1 MKITSKTI
9 MVFVVLSA
17 LFMVAPSIV
26 SGNVFAQN
34 YPGND
39 DTSSSSSN
47 DDTSSS
53 SSNDDTSSSSS
64 NEVEITSPDD
74 GDTVP
79 TGELTIEGTSSDDGA
94 SDCHVY
100 ADWNDVSPY
109 QLVEAT
115 GDDGSDDYST
125 WEFTYTGDYETITEG
140 NTNELTAK
148 FYCGDNA
155 DVSNSVY
162 DTINVIGEADGSSS
176 SSSDDDE

>member
-1 MKITSKTI
+1 MKLTSKTI

-17 LFMVAPSIV
+17 LFMIAPSIV

-39 DTSSSSSN
+39 DTSSSSS

-53 SSNDDTSSSSS
+53 SSDDTSSSSS
-64 NEVEITSPDD
+64 DDTSSDDDVEITSPDD

-79 TGELTIEGTSSDDGA
+79 TGELTIEGTS
-94 SDCHVY
+94 
-100 ADWNDVSPY
+100 
-109 QLVEAT
+109 T
-115 GDDGSDDYST
+115 DDGSDDYST

-176 SSSDDDE
+176 SSSDDE